1 MNDLKEKFS
10 DKIHLS
16 KISDDPFD
24 HLYIEDFFEEDL
36 YKKILEN
43 IPDINDFQRIVDT
56 GSVSQNYSPE
66 RYIFSIQSD
75 DMNKI
80 SESQKEFW
88 NEISKAFRSV
98 EFWNAISSK
107 FSKTLKERFENLTEE
122 EGRII
127 GKKPTISSRT
137 ALIKDYTKYQLGA
150 HTDSIRKIFSLLFYL
165 PKNDDLK
172 KIGTSLYRPIDIIDE
187 KKLIAHFTRE
197 ETALKFEKIKTCEF
211 KKDSVFI
218 FARTNY
224 SFHGV
229 EEVNINKAER
239 NLFLVNFYGD
249 KNTNG

>member
-1 MNDLKEKFS
+1 MNELKEKFS

-88 NEISKAFRSV
+88 NEISKVFRSV

-150 HTDSIRKIFSLLFYL
+150 HTDSIRKIFSLLTVL
-165 PKNDDLK
+165 
-172 KIGTSLYRPIDIIDE
+172 E
-187 KKLIAHFTRE
+187 M
-197 ETALKFEKIKTCEF
+197 
-211 KKDSVFI
+211 
-218 FARTNY
+218 
-224 SFHGV
+224 
-229 EEVNINKAER
+229 
-239 NLFLVNFYGD
+239 
-249 KNTNG
+249 